1 MEKIEL
7 CRVSKSF
14 GPEGDLPDGLERGL
28 GEVRVLVNHQS
39 VAAYIFVALR
49 RWPPSR
55 PKSGIVVS
63 AGVNHLAAPLA
74 RSIRATRA
82 QL

>member
-39 VAAYIFVALR
+39 VVADMIVALR
-49 RWPPSR
+49 RWPPSK
-55 PKSGIVVS
+55 PTSGIVAS
-63 AGVNHLAAPLA
+63 AGANHLAAPLV